1 LKIYSSIEEF
11 KPQKP
16 SVVTIGTFD
25 GVHSG
30 HRKIIDRLVAQA
42 KISGYESVLL
52 SFFPHP
58 RMVVQHQAD
67 IKLLHTLEERAQI
80 LKSTG
85 LDHLIV
91 HPFSKDFARQT
102 AESYI
107 ENILVKALRTKHIII
122 GYDHRFGKNRTADIS
137 DLRSFGEHFHF
148 DVTEISAQEIDEVAV
163 SSTKIRAA
171 LETGEMHLA
180 NDYLGYEYIL
190 TGIIV
195 HGKGIGKDLGFPTAN
210 LHIAENYK
218 LIPKSGVYVVKSRL
232 LDGDVFGMMNIGS
245 NPTVGGEGQH
255 IEINF
260 FDIDEDLYGQKVQV
274 RLLEYLRAEQ
284 KFESLQ
290 ALKTQL
296 SKDRENALKFLK

>member
-1 LKIYSSIEEF
+1 MKIYSSIEEF

-80 LKSTG
+80 LESTG

-107 ENILVKALRTKHIII
+107 ENILVKALQTKHIII

-210 LHIAENYK
+210 LRIAENYK

-232 LDGDVFGMMNIGS
+232 LDRDVFGMMNIGS

-290 ALKTQL
+290 ALKAQL

>member
-1 LKIYSSIEEF
+1 MKIYSSIEEF

>member
-1 LKIYSSIEEF
+1 MKIYSSIEEF

-30 HRKIIDRLVAQA
+30 HRKIIDRLVSQA

-80 LKSTG
+80 LESTG

-91 HPFSKDFARQT
+91 HPFSKGFARQT

-107 ENILVKALRTKHIII
+107 ENILVKALQTKHIII

-148 DVTEISAQEIDEVAV
+148 DVTEITAQEIDEVAV

-171 LETGEMHLA
+171 LEAGEMHLA

-190 TGIIV
+190 TGTIV

-210 LHIAENYK
+210 LRIAENYK

-232 LDGDVFGMMNIGS
+232 LDREVFGMMNIGS
-245 NPTVGGEGQH
+245 NPTVGGKGQH

-260 FDIDEDLYGQKVQV
+260 FDIDEDLYGKKIQV
-274 RLLEYLRAEQ
+274 CLLEYLRAEQ
-284 KFESLQ
+284 KFDSLEV
-290 ALKTQL
+290 LKTQL
-296 SKDRENALKFLK
+296 AKDRENALKFLK

>member
-30 HRKIIDRLVAQA
+30 HRKIIDRLVSQA

-80 LKSTG
+80 LESTG

-107 ENILVKALRTKHIII
+107 ENILVKALKTKHIII

-148 DVTEISAQEIDEVAV
+148 DVTEITAQEIDEVAV

-171 LETGEMHLA
+171 LEAGEMHLA
-180 NDYLGYEYIL
+180 NDYLGYEYLL
-190 TGIIV
+190 TGTIV

-210 LHIAENYK
+210 LRIAENYK

-232 LDGDVFGMMNIGS
+232 LGRDVFGMMNIGS

-260 FDIDEDLYGQKVQV
+260 FDIDEDLYGKKVQV
-274 RLLEYLRAEQ
+274 CLLEYLRAEQ
-284 KFESLQ
+284 KFDSLE

-296 SKDRENALKFLK
+296 AKDRENALKFLK